1 MIILPSSPKPYLW
14 LKQRERLHK
23 EICMN
28 DILDQR
34 VDEGVLVL
42 TMNHPPVNALG
53 NALRQ
58 ALVMAIEA
66 GRVNPQVR
74 AIVLRGQGR
83 GFSAGADITEFGQPR
98 AFPWVGDVCTI
109 LEDSN
114 KPVVAALHGIALGG
128 GLELALGAHYR
139 IAAHGTRL
147 GLPESQIGLIPGG
160 GGTQRLPR
168 LIGAAAALDLMLS
181 GRHANEEE
189 ALRLGLI
196 DRVTDQ
202 ANLLD
207 HACTWA
213 RELAAEGA
221 VRRTRDAQG
230 LSDVDKNLAAIEAA
244 RAAHAKKARGLFA
257 PFQIL
262 DAVKDAIELPFSTGI
277 DAERARFLK
286 CVDSPQRAGL
296 IHAFFAERQV
306 RKAPET
312 ISSSPRL
319 IETVGVIGGGTMG
332 SGIAVALLDAG
343 LRVTMVERDDASLT
357 AGRQRVE
364 KVYDRLIAN
373 GRIDLARKGA
383 VMECFSGATTYDALA
398 HCDLVIEA
406 VFEDLDVK
414 IAVFRELDRVCKP
427 GAILATNTSFLDIDA
442 IAASISRPQDVIGLH
457 FFSPA
462 NIMKLLEIVVPA
474 KVSADVVA
482 TGFALA
488 DRLRK
493 VPVRAGICDGF
504 IGNRILYVYREVAS
518 HMLEDGASPYEID
531 QALEHFG
538 YAMGPFRTND
548 LTGGDIGYATR
559 KRKAATRDPR
569 ARYVRIADQ
578 LCERNWLGQKTG
590 RGWYRYPDGSRT
602 GEADPDV
609 LALIDAERTARG
621 IQARSFTRED
631 IVRRY
636 MAAVINESANVLHDK
651 IALRPLD
658 IDVTLVHGYGFPRW
672 HGGPMHYADT
682 IGLEN
687 ILADIRTFAQEDPL
701 FWKPSP
707 LLVELVARQ
716 ASFAS
721 LNQNL

>member
-1 MIILPSSPKPYLW
+1 
-14 LKQRERLHK
+14 
-23 EICMN
+23 
-28 DILDQR
+28 
-34 VDEGVLVL
+34 V
-42 TMNHPPVNALG
+42 
-53 NALRQ
+53 
-58 ALVMAIEA
+58 
-66 GRVNPQVR
+66 
-74 AIVLRGQGR
+74 
-83 GFSAGADITEFGQPR
+83 
-98 AFPWVGDVCTI
+98 
-109 LEDSN
+109 
-114 KPVVAALHGIALGG
+114 
-128 GLELALGAHYR
+128 
-139 IAAHGTRL
+139 
-147 GLPESQIGLIPGG
+147 QIGLIPGG

-168 LIGAAAALDLMLS
+168 LIGAAPALDLMLS
-181 GRHANEEE
+181 GRHASVDE
-189 ALRLGLI
+189 AHRLGLI
-196 DRVTDQ
+196 DRVAEQGDP
-202 ANLLD
+202 LEE
-207 HACTWA
+207 ACAW
-213 RELAAEGA
+213 AAEILAQGGA
-221 VRRTRDAQG
+221 VRRTREAKA
-230 LSDVDKNLAAIEAA
+230 LSDSAASLAAVETA
-244 RAAHAKKARGLFA
+244 RAGNARKARGLFA

-262 DAVKDAIELPFSTGI
+262 DAVKDAIEQPFEAGI
-277 DAERARFLK
+277 QAERARFLQ

-296 IHAFFAERQV
+296 VHAFFAERKV

-312 ISSSPRL
+312 ESSQPRP
-319 IETVGVIGGGTMG
+319 IATVGVIGGGTMG

-343 LRVTMVERDDASLT
+343 LQVTMVERDDASLQ

-373 GRIDLARKGA
+373 GRMDAARKDA
-383 VMECFSGATTYDALA
+383 ILQRFAGATSYDAFA
-398 HCDLVIEA
+398 QTDLVIEA
-406 VFEDLDVK
+406 VFEDMDVK
-414 IAVFRELDRVCKP
+414 KAVFGELDRICKP
-427 GAILATNTSFLDIDA
+427 GAILATNTSYLDIDA

-488 DRLRK
+488 DKLRK

-518 HMLEDGASPYEID
+518 HMMEDGASPYEID
-531 QALEHFG
+531 QALENFG

-559 KRKAATRDPR
+559 KRKAATRDPN

-590 RGWYRYPDGSRT
+590 RGWYRYPEGSRS
-602 GEADPDV
+602 GEHDPEV
-609 LALIDAERTARG
+609 LALIDAERAARG
-621 IQARSFTRED
+621 IQPRTFSSED
-631 IVRRY
+631 ILRRY

-672 HGGPMHYADT
+672 RGGPMHYADT
-682 IGLEN
+682 VGLEQ
-687 ILADIRTFAQEDPL
+687 ILADIRSFEKEDPL

-707 LLVELVARQ
+707 LLIELVERQ

-721 LNQNL
+721 LNQLI

>member
-1 MIILPSSPKPYLW
+1 MMNETLR
-14 LKQRERLHK
+14 QRLQ
-23 EICMN
+23 
-28 DILDQR
+28 D
-34 VDEGVLVL
+34 GVLVL
-42 TMNHPPVNALG
+42 TLNQPPVNALG
-53 NALRQ
+53 NTLRK
-58 ALVMAIEA
+58 ALVQAIETA
-66 GRVNPQVR
+66 QADPQVR
-74 AIVLRGQGR
+74 AIVLHGAGR

-98 AFPWVGDVCTI
+98 EFPWVGDVCTI
-109 LEDSN
+109 IENCD
-114 KPVVAALHGIALGG
+114 KPVIAALHGMALGG

-139 IAAHGTRL
+139 IAARGTKL
-147 GLPESQIGLIPGG
+147 GLPEVQIGLIPGG

-181 GRHANEEE
+181 GRHASVDE
-189 ALRLGLI
+189 AKRMGLI
-196 DRVTDQ
+196 DRIATQDDP
-202 ANLLD
+202 LEE
-207 HACTWA
+207 ACTWA
-213 RELAAEGA
+213 SEILAQGGI
-221 VRRTRDAQG
+221 VRRTRDAQALG
-230 LSDVDKNLAAIEAA
+230 DSAPSLAAVEAA
-244 RAAHAKKARGLFA
+244 RAGNARKARGLFA

-262 DAVKDAIELPFSTGI
+262 DAVKDAIEQPFEAGI
-277 DAERARFLK
+277 QAERARFLQ

-296 IHAFFAERQV
+296 VHAFFAERRV

-312 ISSSPRL
+312 ESSQPRPVA
-319 IETVGVIGGGTMG
+319 TVGVIGGGTMG

-343 LRVTMVERDDASLT
+343 LQVIMVERDDASLQ

-373 GRIDLARKGA
+373 GRMEVARKEA
-383 VMECFSGATTYDALA
+383 VLQRFTGATSYDAFA
-398 HCDLVIEA
+398 QADLVIEA
-406 VFEDLDVK
+406 VFEDMDVK
-414 IAVFRELDRVCKP
+414 KAVFGELDRICKP
-427 GAILATNTSFLDIDA
+427 GAILATNTSYLDIDA

-488 DRLRK
+488 DKLRK

-518 HMLEDGASPYEID
+518 HMMEDGASPYEID
-531 QALEHFG
+531 QALEEFG

-559 KRKAATRDPR
+559 KRKAATRDPN

-590 RGWYRYPDGSRT
+590 RGWYRYPEGSRS
-602 GEADPDV
+602 GQHDPEV
-609 LALIDAERTARG
+609 LALIDAERAERG
-621 IQARSFTRED
+621 IQPRTFSSED
-631 IVRRY
+631 ILRRY

-672 HGGPMHYADT
+672 RGGPMHYADT
-682 IGLEN
+682 VGLDKV
-687 ILADIRTFAQEDPL
+687 LADIRSFEKEDPL

-707 LLVELVARQ
+707 LLVELVERQ

-721 LNQNL
+721 LNQLI

>member
-1 MIILPSSPKPYLW
+1 
-14 LKQRERLHK
+14 
-23 EICMN
+23 MN
-28 DILDQR
+28 DTLGQR
-34 VDEGVLVL
+34 LQDGVLVL
-42 TMNHPPVNALG
+42 TLNQPPVNALG
-53 NALRQ
+53 NVLRK
-58 ALVMAIEA
+58 ALVQAIEA
-66 GRVNPQVR
+66 AQADPQVR
-74 AIVLRGQGR
+74 AIVLHGAGR

-98 AFPWVGDVCTI
+98 EFPWVGDVCTI
-109 LEDSN
+109 VENCN
-114 KPVVAALHGIALGG
+114 KPVIAALHGMALGG

-139 IAAHGTRL
+139 IAARGTKL
-147 GLPESQIGLIPGG
+147 GLPEVQIGLIPGG

-168 LIGAAAALDLMLS
+168 LIGAAPALDLMLS
-181 GRHANEEE
+181 GRHASVDE
-189 ALRLGLI
+189 AHRLGLI
-196 DRVTDQ
+196 DRVAEQGDP
-202 ANLLD
+202 LEE
-207 HACTWA
+207 ACAW
-213 RELAAEGA
+213 AAEILAQGGA
-221 VRRTRDAQG
+221 VRRTREAKA
-230 LSDVDKNLAAIEAA
+230 LSDSAASLAAVETA
-244 RAAHAKKARGLFA
+244 RAGNARKARGLFA

-262 DAVKDAIELPFSTGI
+262 DAVKDAIEQPFEAGI
-277 DAERARFLK
+277 QAERARFLQ

-296 IHAFFAERQV
+296 VHAFFAERKV

-312 ISSSPRL
+312 ESSQPRP
-319 IETVGVIGGGTMG
+319 IATVGVIGGGTMG

-343 LRVTMVERDDASLT
+343 LQVTMVERDDASLQ

-373 GRIDLARKGA
+373 GRMDAARKDA
-383 VMECFSGATTYDALA
+383 ILQRFAGATSYDAFA
-398 HCDLVIEA
+398 QTDLVIEA
-406 VFEDLDVK
+406 VFEDMDVK
-414 IAVFRELDRVCKP
+414 KAVFGELDRICKP
-427 GAILATNTSFLDIDA
+427 GAILATNTSYLDIDA

-488 DRLRK
+488 DKLRK

-518 HMLEDGASPYEID
+518 HMMEDGASPYEID
-531 QALEHFG
+531 QALENFG

-559 KRKAATRDPR
+559 KRKAATRDPN

-590 RGWYRYPDGSRT
+590 RGWYRYPEGSRS
-602 GEADPDV
+602 GEHDPEV
-609 LALIDAERTARG
+609 LALIDAERAARG
-621 IQARSFTRED
+621 IQPRTFSSED
-631 IVRRY
+631 ILRRY

-672 HGGPMHYADT
+672 RGGPMHYADT
-682 IGLEN
+682 VGLEQ
-687 ILADIRTFAQEDPL
+687 ILADIRSFEKEDPL

-707 LLVELVARQ
+707 LLIELVERQ

-721 LNQNL
+721 LNQLI

>member
-1 MIILPSSPKPYLW
+1 
-14 LKQRERLHK
+14 
-23 EICMN
+23 MN
-28 DILDQR
+28 DTLGQR
-34 VDEGVLVL
+34 LQDGVLVL
-42 TMNHPPVNALG
+42 TLNQPPVNALG
-53 NALRQ
+53 NALRK
-58 ALVMAIEA
+58 ALVQAIEA
-66 GRVNPQVR
+66 AQADTQVR
-74 AIVLRGQGR
+74 AIVLHGAGR

-98 AFPWVGDVCTI
+98 EFPWVGDVCTI
-109 LEDSN
+109 VEN
-114 KPVVAALHGIALGG
+114 CHKPVIAALHGMALGG

-139 IAAHGTRL
+139 IAARGTKL
-147 GLPESQIGLIPGG
+147 GLPEVQIGLIPGG

-168 LIGAAAALDLMLS
+168 LIGAAPALDLMLS
-181 GRHANEEE
+181 GRHAGVDE
-189 ALRLGLI
+189 AQRLGLI
-196 DRVTDQ
+196 DRIATQDDP
-202 ANLLD
+202 LEE
-207 HACTWA
+207 ACAW
-213 RELAAEGA
+213 AAEILAQGGA
-221 VRRTRDAQG
+221 VRRTREAKA
-230 LSDVDKNLAAIEAA
+230 LSDSAASLAAVETA
-244 RAAHAKKARGLFA
+244 RAGNARKARGLFA

-262 DAVKDAIELPFSTGI
+262 DAVKDAIEQPFKAGI
-277 DAERARFLK
+277 QAERARFLQ

-296 IHAFFAERQV
+296 VHAFFAERKV

-312 ISSSPRL
+312 ESSQPRP
-319 IETVGVIGGGTMG
+319 IATVGVIGGGTMG

-343 LRVTMVERDDASLT
+343 LQVTMVERDDASLQ

-373 GRIDLARKGA
+373 GRMDAARKDA
-383 VMECFSGATTYDALA
+383 ILQRFAGATSYDAFA
-398 HCDLVIEA
+398 QTDLVIEA
-406 VFEDLDVK
+406 VFEDMDVK
-414 IAVFRELDRVCKP
+414 KAVFGELDRICKP
-427 GAILATNTSFLDIDA
+427 GAILATNTSYLDIDA

-488 DRLRK
+488 DKLRK

-518 HMLEDGASPYEID
+518 HMMEDGASPYEID
-531 QALEHFG
+531 QALENFG

-559 KRKAATRDPR
+559 KRKAATRDPN

-590 RGWYRYPDGSRT
+590 RGWYRYPEGSRS
-602 GEADPDV
+602 GEHDPEV
-609 LALIDAERTARG
+609 LALIDAERAERG
-621 IQARSFTRED
+621 IQPRTFSSEE
-631 IVRRY
+631 ILRRY

-672 HGGPMHYADT
+672 RGGPMHYADT
-682 IGLEN
+682 VGLEQ
-687 ILADIRTFAQEDPL
+687 ILADIRSFEKEDPL

-707 LLVELVARQ
+707 LLIELVERQ

-721 LNQNL
+721 LNQLI

>member
-1 MIILPSSPKPYLW
+1 MMNETLR
-14 LKQRERLHK
+14 QRLQ
-23 EICMN
+23 
-28 DILDQR
+28 D
-34 VDEGVLVL
+34 GVLVL
-42 TMNHPPVNALG
+42 TLNQPPVNALG
-53 NALRQ
+53 NTLRK
-58 ALVMAIEA
+58 ALVQAVETA
-66 GRVNPQVR
+66 QADPQVR
-74 AIVLRGQGR
+74 AIVLHGAGR

-98 AFPWVGDVCTI
+98 EFPWVGDVCTI
-109 LEDSN
+109 IENCD
-114 KPVVAALHGIALGG
+114 KPVIAALHGMALGG

-139 IAAHGTRL
+139 IAARGTKL
-147 GLPESQIGLIPGG
+147 GLPEVQIGLIPGG

-181 GRHANEEE
+181 GRHASVDE
-189 ALRLGLI
+189 AKRIGLI
-196 DRVTDQ
+196 DRIATQDDP
-202 ANLLD
+202 LEE
-207 HACTWA
+207 ACAWA
-213 RELAAEGA
+213 SEILAQGGI
-221 VRRTRDAQG
+221 VRRTRDAQALG
-230 LSDVDKNLAAIEAA
+230 DSAASLAAVEAA
-244 RAAHAKKARGLFA
+244 RAGNARKARGLFA

-262 DAVKDAIELPFSTGI
+262 DAVKDAIEQPFEAGI
-277 DAERARFLK
+277 QAERARFLQ

-296 IHAFFAERQV
+296 VHAFFAERRV

-312 ISSSPRL
+312 ESSQPRPVA
-319 IETVGVIGGGTMG
+319 TVGVIGGGTMG

-343 LRVTMVERDDASLT
+343 LQVIMVERDDASLQ

-373 GRIDLARKGA
+373 GRMEVARKEA
-383 VMECFSGATTYDALA
+383 VLQRFTGATSYDAFA
-398 HCDLVIEA
+398 QADLVIEA
-406 VFEDLDVK
+406 VFEDMDVK
-414 IAVFRELDRVCKP
+414 KAVFGELDRICKP
-427 GAILATNTSFLDIDA
+427 GAILATNTSYLDIDA

-488 DRLRK
+488 DKLRK

-518 HMLEDGASPYEID
+518 HMMEDGASPYEID
-531 QALEHFG
+531 QALEEFG

-559 KRKAATRDPR
+559 KRKAATRDPN

-590 RGWYRYPDGSRT
+590 RGWYRYPEGSRS
-602 GEADPDV
+602 GQHDPEV
-609 LALIDAERTARG
+609 LALIDAERAERG
-621 IQARSFTRED
+621 IQPRTFSSED
-631 IVRRY
+631 ILRRY

-672 HGGPMHYADT
+672 RGGPMHYADT
-682 IGLEN
+682 VGLDKV
-687 ILADIRTFAQEDPL
+687 LADIRSFEKEDPL

-707 LLVELVARQ
+707 LLVELVERQ

-721 LNQNL
+721 LNQLI

>member
-1 MIILPSSPKPYLW
+1 MMNETLR
-14 LKQRERLHK
+14 QRLQ
-23 EICMN
+23 
-28 DILDQR
+28 D
-34 VDEGVLVL
+34 GVLVL
-42 TMNHPPVNALG
+42 TLNQPPVNALG
-53 NALRQ
+53 NTLRK
-58 ALVMAIEA
+58 ALVQAIETA
-66 GRVNPQVR
+66 QADPQVR
-74 AIVLRGQGR
+74 AIVLHGAGR

-109 LEDSN
+109 IENCD
-114 KPVVAALHGIALGG
+114 KPVIAALHGMALGG

-139 IAAHGTRL
+139 IAARGTKL
-147 GLPESQIGLIPGG
+147 GLPEVQIGLIPGG

-181 GRHANEEE
+181 GRHASVDE
-189 ALRLGLI
+189 AKRIGLI
-196 DRVTDQ
+196 DRITTQDDP
-202 ANLLD
+202 LEE
-207 HACTWA
+207 ACAWA
-213 RELAAEGA
+213 SEILAQGST
-221 VRRTRDAQG
+221 VRRTRDAQALG
-230 LSDVDKNLAAIEAA
+230 DSAASLAAVEAA
-244 RAAHAKKARGLFA
+244 RAGNARKARGLFA

-262 DAVKDAIELPFSTGI
+262 DAVKDAIEQPFEAGI
-277 DAERARFLK
+277 QAERARFLQ

-296 IHAFFAERQV
+296 VHAFFAERRV

-312 ISSSPRL
+312 ESSQPRPVA
-319 IETVGVIGGGTMG
+319 TVGVIGGGTMG

-343 LRVTMVERDDASLT
+343 LQVIMVERDDASLQ

-373 GRIDLARKGA
+373 GRMEVARKEA
-383 VMECFSGATTYDALA
+383 VLQRFTGATSYDAFA
-398 HCDLVIEA
+398 QADLVIEA
-406 VFEDLDVK
+406 VFEDMDVK
-414 IAVFRELDRVCKP
+414 KAVFGELDRICKP
-427 GAILATNTSFLDIDA
+427 GAILATNTSYLDIDA

-488 DRLRK
+488 DKLGK

-518 HMLEDGASPYEID
+518 HMMEDGASPYAID
-531 QALEHFG
+531 QALEEFG

-559 KRKAATRDPR
+559 KRKAATRDPN

-590 RGWYRYPDGSRT
+590 RGWYRYPEGSRS
-602 GEADPDV
+602 GQHDPEV
-609 LALIDAERTARG
+609 LALIDAERAERG
-621 IQARSFTRED
+621 IQPRTFSSED
-631 IVRRY
+631 ILRRY

-672 HGGPMHYADT
+672 RGGPMHYADT
-682 IGLEN
+682 VGLDKV
-687 ILADIRTFAQEDPL
+687 LADIRSFEKEDPL

-707 LLVELVARQ
+707 LLVELVERQ

-721 LNQNL
+721 LNQLI

>member
-1 MIILPSSPKPYLW
+1 
-14 LKQRERLHK
+14 
-23 EICMN
+23 MN
-28 DILDQR
+28 DTLGQR
-34 VDEGVLVL
+34 LQDGVLVL
-42 TMNHPPVNALG
+42 TLNQPPVNALG
-53 NALRQ
+53 NALRK
-58 ALVMAIEA
+58 ALVQSIETA
-66 GRVNPQVR
+66 QADPQVR
-74 AIVLRGQGR
+74 AIVLHGAGR

-98 AFPWVGDVCTI
+98 EFPWVGDVCTI
-109 LEDSN
+109 IENSD
-114 KPVVAALHGIALGG
+114 KPVIAALHGMALGG
-128 GLELALGAHYR
+128 GLELALGSHYR
-139 IAAHGTRL
+139 IAARGTKL
-147 GLPESQIGLIPGG
+147 GLPEVQIGLIPGG

-168 LIGAAAALDLMLS
+168 LIGAAPALDLMLS
-181 GRHANEEE
+181 GRHASVDE

-196 DRVTDQ
+196 DRIAAQD
-202 ANLLD
+202 NPLEE
-207 HACTWA
+207 ACAWA
-213 RELAAEGA
+213 GEILAQGGA
-221 VRRTRDAQG
+221 VRRTREAQA
-230 LSDVDKNLAAIEAA
+230 LSDTTASLAAVEAA
-244 RAAHAKKARGLFA
+244 RTGNARKARGLFA

-262 DAVKDAIELPFSTGI
+262 DAVKDAIEQPFEAGI
-277 DAERARFLK
+277 QAERARFLQ

-296 IHAFFAERQV
+296 VHAFFAERKV

-312 ISSSPRL
+312 ESSQPRP
-319 IETVGVIGGGTMG
+319 IATVGVIGGGTMG

-343 LRVTMVERDDASLT
+343 LEVTMVERDDASLL

-373 GRIDLARKGA
+373 GRMDAARKDA
-383 VMECFSGATTYDALA
+383 ILQRFAGATSYDAFA
-398 HCDLVIEA
+398 QTDLVIEA
-406 VFEDLDVK
+406 VFEDMDVK
-414 IAVFRELDRVCKP
+414 KAVFGELDRICKP
-427 GAILATNTSFLDIDA
+427 GAILATNTSYLDIDA

-488 DRLRK
+488 DKLRK

-518 HMLEDGASPYEID
+518 HMMEDGASPYEID
-531 QALEHFG
+531 QALENFG

-548 LTGGDIGYATR
+548 LTGGDIGFATR
-559 KRKAATRDPR
+559 KRKAATRDPN

-590 RGWYRYPDGSRT
+590 RGWYRYPEGSRS
-602 GEADPDV
+602 GEHDPEV
-609 LALIDAERTARG
+609 LALIDAERAERG
-621 IQARSFTRED
+621 IQPRTFTSEE
-631 IVRRY
+631 IMRRY

-672 HGGPMHYADT
+672 RGGPMHYADT
-682 IGLEN
+682 VGLEQV
-687 ILADIRTFAQEDPL
+687 LADIRSFEKEDPL

-707 LLVELVARQ
+707 LLVELVERQ

-721 LNQNL
+721 LNQLI

>member
-1 MIILPSSPKPYLW
+1 MMNETLR
-14 LKQRERLHK
+14 QRLQ
-23 EICMN
+23 
-28 DILDQR
+28 D
-34 VDEGVLVL
+34 GVLVL
-42 TMNHPPVNALG
+42 TLNQPPVNALG
-53 NALRQ
+53 NTLRK
-58 ALVMAIEA
+58 ALVQAIETA
-66 GRVNPQVR
+66 QADPQVR
-74 AIVLRGQGR
+74 AIVLHGAGR

-98 AFPWVGDVCTI
+98 EFPWVGDVCTI
-109 LEDSN
+109 IENCD
-114 KPVVAALHGIALGG
+114 KPVIAALHGMALGG

-139 IAAHGTRL
+139 IAARGTKL
-147 GLPESQIGLIPGG
+147 GLPEVQIGLIPGG

-181 GRHANEEE
+181 GRHASVDE
-189 ALRLGLI
+189 AKRMGLI
-196 DRVTDQ
+196 DRIATQDDP
-202 ANLLD
+202 LEE
-207 HACTWA
+207 ACTWA
-213 RELAAEGA
+213 SEILAQGGI
-221 VRRTRDAQG
+221 VRRTRDAQALG
-230 LSDVDKNLAAIEAA
+230 DSATSLAAVEAA
-244 RAAHAKKARGLFA
+244 RAGNARKARGLFA

-262 DAVKDAIELPFSTGI
+262 DAVKDAIEQPFEAGI
-277 DAERARFLK
+277 QAERARFLQ

-296 IHAFFAERQV
+296 VHAFFAERRV

-312 ISSSPRL
+312 ESSQPRPVA
-319 IETVGVIGGGTMG
+319 TVGVIGGGTMG

-343 LRVTMVERDDASLT
+343 LQVIMVERDDASLQ

-373 GRIDLARKGA
+373 GRMEVARKEA
-383 VMECFSGATTYDALA
+383 VLQRFTGATSYDAFA
-398 HCDLVIEA
+398 QADLVIEA
-406 VFEDLDVK
+406 VFEDMDVK
-414 IAVFRELDRVCKP
+414 KAVFGELDRICKP
-427 GAILATNTSFLDIDA
+427 GAILATNTSYLDIDA

-488 DRLRK
+488 DKLRK

-518 HMLEDGASPYEID
+518 HMMEDGASPYEID
-531 QALEHFG
+531 QALEEFG

-559 KRKAATRDPR
+559 KRKAATRDPN

-590 RGWYRYPDGSRT
+590 RGWYRYPEGSRS
-602 GEADPDV
+602 GQHDPEV
-609 LALIDAERTARG
+609 LALIDAERAERG
-621 IQARSFTRED
+621 IQPRTFSSED
-631 IVRRY
+631 ILRRY

-672 HGGPMHYADT
+672 RGGPMHYADT
-682 IGLEN
+682 VGLDKV
-687 ILADIRTFAQEDPL
+687 LADIRSFEKEDPL

-707 LLVELVARQ
+707 LLVELVERQ

-721 LNQNL
+721 LNQLI